1 MRLCDFMLG
10 CLALCCAFRL
20 HVFAAFLF
28 DLERL
33 AWLICSILQHMA
45 LHDGPCH
52 TTLSTTSSM
61 APRTQALS
69 GFGSMYRVR
78 GILSPKTP
86 WDLPRRT
93 QLSIG
98 NGAKSTTSKCIGRGT
113 AHQYGFCFSAGLL
126 CVLLYLALSRLG
138 HQRISTA
145 RSSTP

>member
-1 MRLCDFMLG
+1 MRFHVGVSC
-10 CLALCCAFRL
+10 ALCCAFRL

-86 WDLPRRT
+86 WDLPRKT
-93 QLSIG
+93 QPPIG

-113 AHQYGFCFSAGLL
+113 ARAAPIW
-126 CVLLYLALSRLG
+126 VLFLSRSLMRPSILG
-138 HQRISTA
+138 IIETGS
-145 RSSTP
+145 PEDING